1 MSDYTLNLSILTL
14 RTVLQAAAD
23 IFIIWLILY
32 YVLRIVR
39 NNSRTIQIFK
49 GIMMFVLFD
58 VCAGFLGLKTVKY
71 FADIFLN
78 WGILA
83 LFIIFQPEFRTL
95 LEKIGKTNFFASLHA
110 LSGNE
115 KENIVDQ
122 IVSATMLLSSDQT
135 GALISIERSNS
146 LDDFIET
153 GIRLNSEVTAELLTS
168 IFVTST
174 PLHDGAVIIQG
185 DKIACASAYF
195 PSTNQEVPS
204 RYGARHRAAIGITEI
219 TDCVTIVVSEE
230 TGNVSVAAA
239 GKLIPVDRKGL
250 KDYLMHEICGETIE
264 VRSHISTNN
273 VVSSSA
279 SGKKSAMIEK
289 LALRRQKASVEEEP
303 ETKMNAKEEKPARMQ
318 VESVVAATQPRDR
331 QETPQKNVE
340 EIHKAADAEAMAQ
353 EIKLP
358 HKKKRPAPSY
368 PDQTQR
374 KNRNRQQRMTS
385 QQVEEARR
393 ATAASLSQEKKE
405 KPTVVMKQE
414 HEQFDT
420 TKLDISKIVGFND
433 ELDRQFRM
441 VDDLSK
447 KSSEKKGGED
457 R

>member
-83 LFIIFQPEFRTL
+83 IFIIFQPEFRTL

-204 RYGARHRAAIGITEI
+204 RYGARHRAAIGISEI

-239 GKLIPVDRKGL
+239 GKLISVDRKGL

-273 VVSSSA
+273 TVSSS
-279 SGKKSAMIEK
+279 KKSAMIEK
-289 LALRRQKASVEEEP
+289 LALRRQKP
-303 ETKMNAKEEKPARMQ
+303 TETKEPAEETITEEKPAKMQ
-318 VESVVAATQPRDR
+318 VESVVVATSPRDI
-331 QETPQKNVE
+331 ETQQKNVE

-368 PDQTQR
+368 PDQSQR
-374 KNRNRQQRMTS
+374 RQKNRQQRMTS
-385 QQVEEARR
+385 QQVAEARQ
-393 ATAASLSQEKKE
+393 ATAAALSHEVREE
-405 KPTVVMKQE
+405 KPTVVMKEE

-447 KSSEKKGGED
+447 KSSEKEGGED

>member
-1 MSDYTLNLSILTL
+1 MSDFTLNLSILTL

-83 LFIIFQPEFRTL
+83 IFIIFQPEFRSL
-95 LEKIGKTNFFASLHA
+95 LEKIGKTNLFASLHT

-115 KENIVDQ
+115 KEVIVDQ
-122 IVSATMLLSSDQT
+122 IVSATMLLSSDST

-146 LDDFIET
+146 LDDFVET

-185 DKIACASAYF
+185 DRIACASAYF
-195 PSTNQEVPS
+195 PPTTQDVPS
-204 RYGARHRAAIGITEI
+204 RYGARHRAAIGISEI
-219 TDCVTIVVSEE
+219 TDCITIVVSEE
-230 TGNVSVAAA
+230 TGTVSIACA
-239 GKLIPVDRKGL
+239 GKVTSVDRKGL
-250 KDYLMHEICGETIE
+250 RDFLMHEICGETIE
-264 VRSHISTNN
+264 VRSHINATA
-273 VVSSSA
+273 SSA
-279 SGKKSAMIEK
+279 SSKKSAMIEK
-289 LALRRQKASVEEEP
+289 LAIRRQKPAIDEDVKNEAEEVP
-303 ETKMNAKEEKPARMQ
+303 SKME
-318 VESVVAATQPRDR
+318 VESVIVATKPHVQAEDVSR
-331 QETPQKNVE
+331 NA

-358 HKKKRPAPSY
+358 HKKKRPAASY
-368 PDQTQR
+368 PDQSQR
-374 KNRNRQQRMTS
+374 KERNRVQRMTS
-385 QQVEEARR
+385 QQVEQARQ
-393 ATAASLSQEKKE
+393 ATAAALSHQPKE
-405 KPTVVMKQE
+405 EVPKVVMKEE

-433 ELDRQFRM
+433 ELDRQFKM
-441 VDDLSK
+441 VDDLSGT
-447 KSSEKKGGED
+447 SSDAKEVKTDEQ
-457 R
+457 

>member
-1 MSDYTLNLSILTL
+1 MSDFTLNLSILTL

-83 LFIIFQPEFRTL
+83 IFIIFQPEFRSL
-95 LEKIGKTNFFASLHA
+95 LEKIGKTNLFASLHT

-115 KENIVDQ
+115 KEVIVDQ
-122 IVSATMLLSSDQT
+122 IVSATMLLSSDST

-146 LDDFIET
+146 LDDFVET

-185 DKIACASAYF
+185 DRIACASAYF
-195 PSTNQEVPS
+195 PPTTQDVPS
-204 RYGARHRAAIGITEI
+204 RYGARHRAAIGISEI
-219 TDCVTIVVSEE
+219 TDCITIVVSEE
-230 TGNVSVAAA
+230 TGTVSIACA
-239 GKLIPVDRKGL
+239 GKVTSVDRKGL
-250 KDYLMHEICGETIE
+250 RDFLMHEICGETIE
-264 VRSHISTNN
+264 VRSHINTNN
-273 VVSSSA
+273 ATASSA
-279 SGKKSAMIEK
+279 SSKKSAMIEK
-289 LALRRQKASVEEEP
+289 LAIRRQKPAIDEDVKNEAEEVP
-303 ETKMNAKEEKPARMQ
+303 SKME
-318 VESVVAATQPRDR
+318 VESVIVATKPHVQAEDVSR
-331 QETPQKNVE
+331 NA

-358 HKKKRPAPSY
+358 HKKKRPAASY
-368 PDQTQR
+368 PDQSQR
-374 KNRNRQQRMTS
+374 KERNRVQHMTS
-385 QQVEEARR
+385 QQVEQARQ
-393 ATAASLSQEKKE
+393 ATAAALSHQPKE
-405 KPTVVMKQE
+405 EVPKVVMKEE

-433 ELDRQFRM
+433 ELDRQFKM
-441 VDDLSK
+441 VDDLSGT
-447 KSSEKKGGED
+447 SSDAKEVKTDEQ
-457 R
+457 

>member
-83 LFIIFQPEFRTL
+83 IFIIFQPEFRTL

-204 RYGARHRAAIGITEI
+204 RYGARHRAAIGISEI

-239 GKLIPVDRKGL
+239 GKLISVDRKGL

-273 VVSSSA
+273 TVSSS
-279 SGKKSAMIEK
+279 KKSAMIEK
-289 LALRRQKASVEEEP
+289 LALRRQKPTKTKEPAEE
-303 ETKMNAKEEKPARMQ
+303 TITEEKPAKMQ
-318 VESVVAATQPRDR
+318 VESVVVATSPRDI
-331 QETPQKNVE
+331 ETQQKNVE

-368 PDQTQR
+368 PDQSQR
-374 KNRNRQQRMTS
+374 RQKNRQQRMTS
-385 QQVEEARR
+385 QQVAEARQ
-393 ATAASLSQEKKE
+393 ATAAALSHEVREE
-405 KPTVVMKQE
+405 KPTVVMKEE

-447 KSSEKKGGED
+447 KSSEKEGGED

>member
-83 LFIIFQPEFRTL
+83 IFIIFQPEFRTL

-204 RYGARHRAAIGITEI
+204 RYGARHRAAIGISEI

-239 GKLIPVDRKGL
+239 GKLISVDRKGL

-273 VVSSSA
+273 TISSS
-279 SGKKSAMIEK
+279 KKSAMIEK
-289 LALRRQKASVEEEP
+289 LALRRQKPSATEESAE
-303 ETKMNAKEEKPARMQ
+303 ETITEEKPAKMH
-318 VESVVAATQPRDR
+318 VESVVVATSPRDI
-331 QETPQKNVE
+331 ETQQKNVE

-368 PDQTQR
+368 PDQSQR
-374 KNRNRQQRMTS
+374 RQKNRQQRMTS
-385 QQVEEARR
+385 QQVAEARQ
-393 ATAASLSQEKKE
+393 ATAAALSHEVREE
-405 KPTVVMKQE
+405 KPTVVMKEE

-447 KSSEKKGGED
+447 KSSEKEGGED

>member
-1 MSDYTLNLSILTL
+1 MSDFTLNLSILTL

-83 LFIIFQPEFRTL
+83 IFIIFQPEFRSL
-95 LEKIGKTNFFASLHA
+95 LEKIGKTNLFASLHT

-115 KENIVDQ
+115 KEVIVDQ
-122 IVSATMLLSSDQT
+122 IVSATMLLSSDST
-135 GALISIERSNS
+135 GALISIERDNS
-146 LDDFIET
+146 LDDFVET

-185 DKIACASAYF
+185 DRIACASAYF
-195 PSTNQEVPS
+195 PPTTQDVPS
-204 RYGARHRAAIGITEI
+204 RYGARHRAAIGISEI
-219 TDCVTIVVSEE
+219 TDCITIVVSEE
-230 TGNVSVAAA
+230 TGTVSIACA
-239 GKLIPVDRKGL
+239 GKVTSVDRKGL
-250 KDYLMHEICGETIE
+250 RDFLMHEICGETIE
-264 VRSHISTNN
+264 VRSHINTNN
-273 VVSSSA
+273 ATASSA
-279 SGKKSAMIEK
+279 SSKKSAMIEK
-289 LALRRQKASVEEEP
+289 LAIRRQKPAIDEDVKNEAEEVP
-303 ETKMNAKEEKPARMQ
+303 SKME
-318 VESVVAATQPRDR
+318 VESVIVATKPHVQAEDVSR
-331 QETPQKNVE
+331 NA

-358 HKKKRPAPSY
+358 HKKKRPAASY
-368 PDQTQR
+368 PDQSQR
-374 KNRNRQQRMTS
+374 KERNRVQRMTS
-385 QQVEEARR
+385 QQVEQARQ
-393 ATAASLSQEKKE
+393 ATAAALSHQPKE
-405 KPTVVMKQE
+405 EVPKVVMKEE

-433 ELDRQFRM
+433 ELDRQFKM
-441 VDDLSK
+441 VDDLSGT
-447 KSSEKKGGED
+447 SSDAKEVKTDEQ
-457 R
+457 

>member
-83 LFIIFQPEFRTL
+83 IFIIFQPEFRTL

-204 RYGARHRAAIGITEI
+204 RYGARHRAAIGISEI

-239 GKLIPVDRKGL
+239 GKLISVDRKGL

-273 VVSSSA
+273 TISSS
-279 SGKKSAMIEK
+279 KKSAMIEK
-289 LALRRQKASVEEEP
+289 LALRRQKPTETEEP
-303 ETKMNAKEEKPARMQ
+303 AEETITEEKPAKMH
-318 VESVVAATQPRDR
+318 VESVVVATSPRDI
-331 QETPQKNVE
+331 ETQQKNVE

-368 PDQTQR
+368 PDQSQR
-374 KNRNRQQRMTS
+374 RQKNRQQRMTS
-385 QQVEEARR
+385 QQVAEARQ
-393 ATAASLSQEKKE
+393 ATAAALSHEVREE
-405 KPTVVMKQE
+405 KPTVVMKEE

-447 KSSEKKGGED
+447 KSSEKEGGED

>member
-83 LFIIFQPEFRTL
+83 IFIIFQPEFRTL

-204 RYGARHRAAIGITEI
+204 RYGARHRAAIGISEI

-239 GKLIPVDRKGL
+239 GKLISVDRKGL

-273 VVSSSA
+273 TVSSS
-279 SGKKSAMIEK
+279 KKSAMIEK
-289 LALRRQKASVEEEP
+289 LALRRQKPTETEEP
-303 ETKMNAKEEKPARMQ
+303 AEETITEEKPAKMQ
-318 VESVVAATQPRDR
+318 VESVVVATSPRDI
-331 QETPQKNVE
+331 ETQQKNVE

-368 PDQTQR
+368 PDQSQR
-374 KNRNRQQRMTS
+374 RQKNRQQRMTS
-385 QQVEEARR
+385 QQVAEARQ
-393 ATAASLSQEKKE
+393 ATAAALSHEVREE
-405 KPTVVMKQE
+405 KPTVVMKEE

>member
-1 MSDYTLNLSILTL
+1 MSDFTLNLSILTL

-83 LFIIFQPEFRTL
+83 IFIIFQPEFRSL
-95 LEKIGKTNFFASLHA
+95 LEKIGKTNLFASLHT

-115 KENIVDQ
+115 KEVIVDQ
-122 IVSATMLLSSDQT
+122 IVSATMLLSSDST

-146 LDDFIET
+146 LDDFVET

-185 DKIACASAYF
+185 DRIACASAYF
-195 PSTNQEVPS
+195 PPTTQDVPS
-204 RYGARHRAAIGITEI
+204 RYGARHRAAIGISEI
-219 TDCVTIVVSEE
+219 TDCITIVVSEE
-230 TGNVSVAAA
+230 TGTVSIACA
-239 GKLIPVDRKGL
+239 GKVTSVDRKGL
-250 KDYLMHEICGETIE
+250 RDFLMHEICGETIE
-264 VRSHISTNN
+264 VRPHINTNN
-273 VVSSSA
+273 ATASSA
-279 SGKKSAMIEK
+279 SSKKSAMIEK
-289 LALRRQKASVEEEP
+289 LAIRRQKPAIDEDVKNEAEEVP
-303 ETKMNAKEEKPARMQ
+303 SKME
-318 VESVVAATQPRDR
+318 VESVIVATKPHVQAEDVRR
-331 QETPQKNVE
+331 NA

-358 HKKKRPAPSY
+358 HKKKRPAASY
-368 PDQTQR
+368 PDQSQR
-374 KNRNRQQRMTS
+374 KERNRVQRMTS
-385 QQVEEARR
+385 QQVEQARQ
-393 ATAASLSQEKKE
+393 ATAAALSHQPKE
-405 KPTVVMKQE
+405 EVPKVVMKEE

-433 ELDRQFRM
+433 ELDRQFKM
-441 VDDLSK
+441 VDDLSGT
-447 KSSEKKGGED
+447 SSDAKEVKTDEQ
-457 R
+457 

>member
-83 LFIIFQPEFRTL
+83 IFIIFQPEFRTL

-204 RYGARHRAAIGITEI
+204 RYGARHRAAIGISEI

-239 GKLIPVDRKGL
+239 GKLISVDRKGL
-250 KDYLMHEICGETIE
+250 KDYLIHEICGETIE

-273 VVSSSA
+273 TISSS
-279 SGKKSAMIEK
+279 KKSAMIEK
-289 LALRRQKASVEEEP
+289 LALRRQKPTETEEP
-303 ETKMNAKEEKPARMQ
+303 AEETITEEKPAKMQ
-318 VESVVAATQPRDR
+318 VESVVVATSPRDI
-331 QETPQKNVE
+331 ETQQKNVE

-368 PDQTQR
+368 PDQSQR
-374 KNRNRQQRMTS
+374 RQKNRQQRMTS
-385 QQVEEARR
+385 QQVAEARQ
-393 ATAASLSQEKKE
+393 ATAAALSHEVREE
-405 KPTVVMKQE
+405 KPTVVMKEE

-447 KSSEKKGGED
+447 KSSEKEGGED

>member
-1 MSDYTLNLSILTL
+1 MSDFTLNLSILTL

-83 LFIIFQPEFRTL
+83 IFIIFQPEFRSL
-95 LEKIGKTNFFASLHA
+95 LEKIGKTNLFASLHT

-115 KENIVDQ
+115 KEVIVDQ
-122 IVSATMLLSSDQT
+122 IVSATMLLSSDST

-146 LDDFIET
+146 LDDFVET

-185 DKIACASAYF
+185 DRIACASAYF
-195 PSTNQEVPS
+195 PPTTQDVPS
-204 RYGARHRAAIGITEI
+204 RYGARHRAAIGISEI
-219 TDCVTIVVSEE
+219 TDCITIVVSEE
-230 TGNVSVAAA
+230 TGTVSIACA
-239 GKLIPVDRKGL
+239 GKVTSVDRKGL
-250 KDYLMHEICGETIE
+250 RDFLMHEICGETIE
-264 VRSHISTNN
+264 VRSHINTNN
-273 VVSSSA
+273 ATSSSA
-279 SGKKSAMIEK
+279 SSKKSAMIEK
-289 LALRRQKASVEEEP
+289 LAIRRQKPAIDEDVKNEAEEVP
-303 ETKMNAKEEKPARMQ
+303 SKME
-318 VESVVAATQPRDR
+318 VESVIVATKPHVQAEDVRR
-331 QETPQKNVE
+331 NA

-358 HKKKRPAPSY
+358 HKKKRPAASY
-368 PDQTQR
+368 PDQSQR
-374 KNRNRQQRMTS
+374 KERNRVQRMTS
-385 QQVEEARR
+385 QQVEQARQ
-393 ATAASLSQEKKE
+393 ATAAALSHQPKE
-405 KPTVVMKQE
+405 EVPKVVMKEE

-433 ELDRQFRM
+433 ELDRQFKM
-441 VDDLSK
+441 VDDLSGT
-447 KSSEKKGGED
+447 SSDAKEVKTDEQ
-457 R
+457 

>member
-83 LFIIFQPEFRTL
+83 IFIIFQPEFRTL

-204 RYGARHRAAIGITEI
+204 RYGARHRAAIGISEI

-239 GKLIPVDRKGL
+239 GKLISVDRKGL

-264 VRSHISTNN
+264 VRSPISTNN
-273 VVSSSA
+273 TVSSS
-279 SGKKSAMIEK
+279 KKSAMIEK
-289 LALRRQKASVEEEP
+289 LALRRQKPTETEEP
-303 ETKMNAKEEKPARMQ
+303 AEETITEEKPAKMQ
-318 VESVVAATQPRDR
+318 VESVVVATSPRDI
-331 QETPQKNVE
+331 ETQQKNVE

-368 PDQTQR
+368 PDQSQR
-374 KNRNRQQRMTS
+374 RQKNRQQRMTS
-385 QQVEEARR
+385 QQVAEARQ
-393 ATAASLSQEKKE
+393 ATAAALSHEVREE
-405 KPTVVMKQE
+405 KPTVVMKEE

-447 KSSEKKGGED
+447 KSSEKEGGED

>member
-1 MSDYTLNLSILTL
+1 MSDFTLNLSILTL

-83 LFIIFQPEFRTL
+83 IFIIFQPEFRSL
-95 LEKIGKTNFFASLHA
+95 LEKIGKTNLFASLHT

-115 KENIVDQ
+115 KEVIVDQ
-122 IVSATMLLSSDQT
+122 IVSATMLLSSDST

-146 LDDFIET
+146 LDDFVET

-185 DKIACASAYF
+185 DRIACASAYF
-195 PSTNQEVPS
+195 PPTTQDVPS
-204 RYGARHRAAIGITEI
+204 RYGARHRAAIGISEI
-219 TDCVTIVVSEE
+219 TDCITIVVSEE
-230 TGNVSVAAA
+230 TGTVSIACA
-239 GKLIPVDRKGL
+239 GKVTSVDRKGL
-250 KDYLMHEICGETIE
+250 RDFLMHEICGETIE
-264 VRSHISTNN
+264 VRSHINTNN
-273 VVSSSA
+273 ATSSSA
-279 SGKKSAMIEK
+279 SSKKSAMIEK
-289 LALRRQKASVEEEP
+289 LAIRRQKPAIDEDVKNEAEEVP
-303 ETKMNAKEEKPARMQ
+303 SKME
-318 VESVVAATQPRDR
+318 VESVIVATKPHVQAEDVSR
-331 QETPQKNVE
+331 NA
-340 EIHKAADAEAMAQ
+340 EIHKAADAEAIAQ

-358 HKKKRPAPSY
+358 HKKKRPAASY
-368 PDQTQR
+368 PDQSQR
-374 KNRNRQQRMTS
+374 KERNRVQRMTS
-385 QQVEEARR
+385 QQVEQARQ
-393 ATAASLSQEKKE
+393 ATAAALSHQPKE
-405 KPTVVMKQE
+405 EVPKVVMKEE

-433 ELDRQFRM
+433 ELDRQFKM
-441 VDDLSK
+441 VDDLSGT
-447 KSSEKKGGED
+447 SSDAKEVKTDEQ
-457 R
+457 

>member
-83 LFIIFQPEFRTL
+83 IFIIFQPEFRTL

-204 RYGARHRAAIGITEI
+204 RYGARHRAAIGISEI

-239 GKLIPVDRKGL
+239 GKLISVDRKGL

-264 VRSHISTNN
+264 VRSHINTNN
-273 VVSSSA
+273 TISSS
-279 SGKKSAMIEK
+279 KKSAMIEK
-289 LALRRQKASVEEEP
+289 LALRRQKPTETEEP
-303 ETKMNAKEEKPARMQ
+303 AEETITEEKPAKMH
-318 VESVVAATQPRDR
+318 VESVVVATSPRDI
-331 QETPQKNVE
+331 ETQQKNVE

-368 PDQTQR
+368 PDQSQR
-374 KNRNRQQRMTS
+374 RQKNRQQRMTS
-385 QQVEEARR
+385 QQVAEARQ
-393 ATAASLSQEKKE
+393 ATAAALSHEVREE
-405 KPTVVMKQE
+405 KPTVVMKEE

-447 KSSEKKGGED
+447 KSSEKEGGED

>member
-1 MSDYTLNLSILTL
+1 MSDFTLNLSILTL

-83 LFIIFQPEFRTL
+83 IFIIFQPEFRSL
-95 LEKIGKTNFFASLHA
+95 LEKIGKTNLFASLHT

-115 KENIVDQ
+115 KEVIVDQ
-122 IVSATMLLSSDQT
+122 IVSATMLLSSDST

-146 LDDFIET
+146 LDDFVET

-185 DKIACASAYF
+185 DRIACASAYF
-195 PSTNQEVPS
+195 PPTTQDVPS
-204 RYGARHRAAIGITEI
+204 RYGARHRAAIGISEI
-219 TDCVTIVVSEE
+219 TDCITIVVSEE
-230 TGNVSVAAA
+230 TGTVSIACA
-239 GKLIPVDRKGL
+239 GKVTSVDRKGL
-250 KDYLMHEICGETIE
+250 RDFLMHEICGETIE
-264 VRSHISTNN
+264 VRSHINTNN
-273 VVSSSA
+273 ATASSA
-279 SGKKSAMIEK
+279 SSKKSAMIEK
-289 LALRRQKASVEEEP
+289 LAIRRQKPVIDEDVKNEAEEVP
-303 ETKMNAKEEKPARMQ
+303 SKME
-318 VESVVAATQPRDR
+318 VESVIVATKPHVQAEDVSR
-331 QETPQKNVE
+331 NA

-358 HKKKRPAPSY
+358 HKKKRPAASY
-368 PDQTQR
+368 PDQSQR
-374 KNRNRQQRMTS
+374 KERNRVQRMTS
-385 QQVEEARR
+385 QQVEQARQ
-393 ATAASLSQEKKE
+393 ATAAALSHQPKE
-405 KPTVVMKQE
+405 EVPKVVMKEE

-441 VDDLSK
+441 VDDLSGT
-447 KSSEKKGGED
+447 SSDAKEVKTDEQ
-457 R
+457 

>member
-83 LFIIFQPEFRTL
+83 IFIIFQPEFRTL

-204 RYGARHRAAIGITEI
+204 RYGARHRAAIGISEI

-264 VRSHISTNN
+264 VRSHINTNHATA
-273 VVSSSA
+273 SSA
-279 SGKKSAMIEK
+279 STKKSAMLEK
-289 LALRRQKASVEEEP
+289 LVLRRQKGSEEET
-303 ETKMNAKEEKPARMQ
+303 ETEETAVREDKPARMQ
-318 VESVVAATQPRDR
+318 VESVVAASQPR
-331 QETPQKNVE
+331 ETEEPQKNVS

-374 KNRNRQQRMTS
+374 NQRNRKQRMTS
-385 QQVEEARR
+385 EQVQAARQ
-393 ATAASLSQEKKE
+393 ATAASFAHEVKE
-405 KPTVVMKQE
+405 TPKVVMKEE

-441 VDDLSK
+441 VDDLSR
-447 KSSEKKGGED
+447 KSSDQKGGEG

>member
-1 MSDYTLNLSILTL
+1 MSDFTLNLSILTL

-83 LFIIFQPEFRTL
+83 IFIIFQPEFRSL
-95 LEKIGKTNFFASLHA
+95 LEKIGKTNLFASLHT

-115 KENIVDQ
+115 KEVIVDQ
-122 IVSATMLLSSDQT
+122 IVSATMLLSSDST

-146 LDDFIET
+146 LDDFVET

-185 DKIACASAYF
+185 DRIACASAYF
-195 PSTNQEVPS
+195 PPTTQDVPS
-204 RYGARHRAAIGITEI
+204 RYGARHRAAIGISEI
-219 TDCVTIVVSEE
+219 TDCITIVVSEE
-230 TGNVSVAAA
+230 TGTVSIACA
-239 GKLIPVDRKGL
+239 GKVTSVDRKGL
-250 KDYLMHEICGETIE
+250 RDFLMHEICGETIE
-264 VRSHISTNN
+264 VRSHINTNN
-273 VVSSSA
+273 ATASSA
-279 SGKKSAMIEK
+279 SSKKSAMIEK
-289 LALRRQKASVEEEP
+289 LAIRRQKPAIDEDVKNEAEEVP
-303 ETKMNAKEEKPARMQ
+303 SKME
-318 VESVVAATQPRDR
+318 VESVIVATKPHVQAEDVRR
-331 QETPQKNVE
+331 NA

-358 HKKKRPAPSY
+358 HKKKRPAASY
-368 PDQTQR
+368 PDQSQR
-374 KNRNRQQRMTS
+374 KERNRVQRMTS
-385 QQVEEARR
+385 QQVEQARQ
-393 ATAASLSQEKKE
+393 ATAAALSHQPKE
-405 KPTVVMKQE
+405 EVPKVVMKEE

-433 ELDRQFRM
+433 ELDRQFKM
-441 VDDLSK
+441 VDDLSGT
-447 KSSEKKGGED
+447 SSDAKEVKTDEQ
-457 R
+457 

>member
-1 MSDYTLNLSILTL
+1 MSDFTLNLSILTL

-83 LFIIFQPEFRTL
+83 IFIIFQPEFRSL
-95 LEKIGKTNFFASLHA
+95 LEKIGKTNLFASLHT

-115 KENIVDQ
+115 KEVIVDQ
-122 IVSATMLLSSDQT
+122 IVSATMLLSSDST

-146 LDDFIET
+146 LDDFVET

-185 DKIACASAYF
+185 DRIACASAYF
-195 PSTNQEVPS
+195 PPTTQDVPS
-204 RYGARHRAAIGITEI
+204 RYGARHRAAIGISEI
-219 TDCVTIVVSEE
+219 TDCITIVVSEE
-230 TGNVSVAAA
+230 TGTVSIACA
-239 GKLIPVDRKGL
+239 GKVTSVDRKGL
-250 KDYLMHEICGETIE
+250 RDFLMHEICGETIE
-264 VRSHISTNN
+264 VRSHINTNN
-273 VVSSSA
+273 ATASSA
-279 SGKKSAMIEK
+279 SSKKSAMIEK
-289 LALRRQKASVEEEP
+289 LAIRRQKPAIDEDVKNEAEEVP
-303 ETKMNAKEEKPARMQ
+303 SKME
-318 VESVVAATQPRDR
+318 VESVIVATKPHVQAEDVSR
-331 QETPQKNVE
+331 NA
-340 EIHKAADAEAMAQ
+340 EIHNAADAEAMAQ

-358 HKKKRPAPSY
+358 HKKKRPAASY
-368 PDQTQR
+368 PDQSQR
-374 KNRNRQQRMTS
+374 KERNRVQRMTS
-385 QQVEEARR
+385 QQVEQARQ
-393 ATAASLSQEKKE
+393 ATAAALSHQPKE
-405 KPTVVMKQE
+405 EVPKVVMKEE

-433 ELDRQFRM
+433 ELDRQFKM
-441 VDDLSK
+441 VDDLSGT
-447 KSSEKKGGED
+447 SSDAKEVKTDEQ
-457 R
+457 

>member
-83 LFIIFQPEFRTL
+83 IFIIFQPEFRTL

-204 RYGARHRAAIGITEI
+204 RYGARHRAAIGISEI

-239 GKLIPVDRKGL
+239 GKLISVDRKGL
-250 KDYLMHEICGETIE
+250 KDYLIHEICGETIE

-273 VVSSSA
+273 TVSSS
-279 SGKKSAMIEK
+279 KKSAMIEK
-289 LALRRQKASVEEEP
+289 LALRRQKPTKTKEPAEE
-303 ETKMNAKEEKPARMQ
+303 TITEEKPAKMQ
-318 VESVVAATQPRDR
+318 VESVVVATSPRDI
-331 QETPQKNVE
+331 ETQQKNVE

-368 PDQTQR
+368 PDQSQR
-374 KNRNRQQRMTS
+374 RQKNRQQRMTS
-385 QQVEEARR
+385 QQVAEARQ
-393 ATAASLSQEKKE
+393 ATAAALSHEVREE
-405 KPTVVMKQE
+405 KPTVVMKEE
-414 HEQFDT
+414 HEQVDT

-447 KSSEKKGGED
+447 KSSEKEGGED

>member
-1 MSDYTLNLSILTL
+1 MSDFTLNLSILTL

-83 LFIIFQPEFRTL
+83 IFIIFQPEFRSL
-95 LEKIGKTNFFASLHA
+95 LEKIGKTNLFASLHT

-115 KENIVDQ
+115 KEVIVDQ
-122 IVSATMLLSSDQT
+122 IVSATMLLSSDST

-146 LDDFIET
+146 LDDFVET

-185 DKIACASAYF
+185 DRIACASAYF
-195 PSTNQEVPS
+195 PPTTQDVPS
-204 RYGARHRAAIGITEI
+204 RYGARHRAAIGISEI
-219 TDCVTIVVSEE
+219 TDCITIVVSEE
-230 TGNVSVAAA
+230 TGTVSIACA
-239 GKLIPVDRKGL
+239 GKVTSVDRKGL
-250 KDYLMHEICGETIE
+250 RDFLMHEICGETIE
-264 VRSHISTNN
+264 VRPHINTNN
-273 VVSSSA
+273 ATASSA
-279 SGKKSAMIEK
+279 SSKKSAMIEK
-289 LALRRQKASVEEEP
+289 LAIRRQKPAIDEDVKNEAEEVP
-303 ETKMNAKEEKPARMQ
+303 SKME
-318 VESVVAATQPRDR
+318 VESVIVATKPHVQAEDVSR
-331 QETPQKNVE
+331 NA

-358 HKKKRPAPSY
+358 HKKKRPAASY
-368 PDQTQR
+368 PDQSQR
-374 KNRNRQQRMTS
+374 KERNRVQRMTS
-385 QQVEEARR
+385 QQVEQARQ
-393 ATAASLSQEKKE
+393 ATAAALSHQPKE
-405 KPTVVMKQE
+405 EVPKVVMKEE

-433 ELDRQFRM
+433 ELDRQFKM
-441 VDDLSK
+441 VDDLSGT
-447 KSSEKKGGED
+447 SSDAKEVKTDEQ
-457 R
+457 

>member
-83 LFIIFQPEFRTL
+83 IFIIFQPEFRTL
-95 LEKIGKTNFFASLHA
+95 LEKIGKTNFFASLHT

-204 RYGARHRAAIGITEI
+204 RYGARHRAAIGISEI

-239 GKLIPVDRKGL
+239 GKLISVDRKGL
-250 KDYLMHEICGETIE
+250 KDYLIHEICGETIE

-273 VVSSSA
+273 TISSS
-279 SGKKSAMIEK
+279 KKSAMIEK
-289 LALRRQKASVEEEP
+289 LALRRQKPTETEEP
-303 ETKMNAKEEKPARMQ
+303 AEETITEEKPAKMQ
-318 VESVVAATQPRDR
+318 VESVVVATSPRDI
-331 QETPQKNVE
+331 ETQQKNVE

-368 PDQTQR
+368 PDQSQR
-374 KNRNRQQRMTS
+374 RQKNRQQRMTS
-385 QQVEEARR
+385 QQVAEARQ
-393 ATAASLSQEKKE
+393 ATAAALSHEVREE
-405 KPTVVMKQE
+405 KPTVVMKEE

-447 KSSEKKGGED
+447 KSSEKEGGED

>member
-83 LFIIFQPEFRTL
+83 IFIIFQPEFRTL

-204 RYGARHRAAIGITEI
+204 RYGARHRAAIGISEI

-239 GKLIPVDRKGL
+239 GKLISVDRKGL

-264 VRSHISTNN
+264 VRSPISTNN
-273 VVSSSA
+273 TVSSS
-279 SGKKSAMIEK
+279 KKSAMIEK
-289 LALRRQKASVEEEP
+289 LALRRQKPTETEEP
-303 ETKMNAKEEKPARMQ
+303 AEETITEEKPAKMH
-318 VESVVAATQPRDR
+318 VESVVVATSPRDI
-331 QETPQKNVE
+331 ETQQKNVE

-368 PDQTQR
+368 PDQSQR
-374 KNRNRQQRMTS
+374 RQKNRQQRMTS
-385 QQVEEARR
+385 QQVAEARQ
-393 ATAASLSQEKKE
+393 ATAAALSHEVREE
-405 KPTVVMKQE
+405 KPTVVMKEE

-447 KSSEKKGGED
+447 KSSEKEGGED

>member
-1 MSDYTLNLSILTL
+1 MSDFTLNLSILTL

-83 LFIIFQPEFRTL
+83 IFIIFQPEFRSL
-95 LEKIGKTNFFASLHA
+95 LEKIGKTNLFASLHT

-115 KENIVDQ
+115 KEVIVDQ
-122 IVSATMLLSSDQT
+122 IVSATMLLSSDST

-146 LDDFIET
+146 LDDFVET

-185 DKIACASAYF
+185 DRIACASAYF
-195 PSTNQEVPS
+195 PPTTQDVPS
-204 RYGARHRAAIGITEI
+204 RYGARHRAAIGISEI
-219 TDCVTIVVSEE
+219 TDCITIVVSEE
-230 TGNVSVAAA
+230 TGTVSIACA
-239 GKLIPVDRKGL
+239 GKVTSVDRKGL
-250 KDYLMHEICGETIE
+250 RDFLMHEICGETIE
-264 VRSHISTNN
+264 VRSHINTNN
-273 VVSSSA
+273 ATASSA
-279 SGKKSAMIEK
+279 SSKKSAMIEK
-289 LALRRQKASVEEEP
+289 LAIRRQKPAIDEDVKNEVEEVP
-303 ETKMNAKEEKPARMQ
+303 SKME
-318 VESVVAATQPRDR
+318 VESVIVATKPHVQAEDVRR
-331 QETPQKNVE
+331 NA

-358 HKKKRPAPSY
+358 HKKKRPAASY
-368 PDQTQR
+368 PDQSQR
-374 KNRNRQQRMTS
+374 KERNRVQRMTS
-385 QQVEEARR
+385 QQVEQARQ
-393 ATAASLSQEKKE
+393 ATAAALSHQPKE
-405 KPTVVMKQE
+405 EVPKVVMKEE

-433 ELDRQFRM
+433 ELDRQFKM
-441 VDDLSK
+441 VDDLSGT
-447 KSSEKKGGED
+447 SSDAKEVKTDEQ
-457 R
+457 

>member
-83 LFIIFQPEFRTL
+83 IFIIFQPEFRTL

-204 RYGARHRAAIGITEI
+204 RYGARHRAAIGISEI
-219 TDCVTIVVSEE
+219 TDCVTIIVSEE
-230 TGNVSVAAA
+230 TGNVSVATA
-239 GKLIPVDRKGL
+239 GKLISVDRKGL

-273 VVSSSA
+273 TISSS
-279 SGKKSAMIEK
+279 KKSAMIEK
-289 LALRRQKASVEEEP
+289 LALRRQKPTETEEP
-303 ETKMNAKEEKPARMQ
+303 AEETITEEKPAKMH
-318 VESVVAATQPRDR
+318 VESVVVATSPRDI
-331 QETPQKNVE
+331 ETQQKNVE

-368 PDQTQR
+368 PDQSQR
-374 KNRNRQQRMTS
+374 RQKNRQQRMTS
-385 QQVEEARR
+385 QQVAEARQ
-393 ATAASLSQEKKE
+393 ATAAALSHEVREE
-405 KPTVVMKQE
+405 KPTVVMKEE

-447 KSSEKKGGED
+447 KSSEKEGGED

>member
-289 LALRRQKASVEEEP
+289 LALRRQKASVEEKP

-393 ATAASLSQEKKE
+393 ATATSLSQEKKE
-405 KPTVVMKQE
+405 KPTVVMKQV

>member
-83 LFIIFQPEFRTL
+83 IFIIFQPEFRTL

-204 RYGARHRAAIGITEI
+204 RYGARHRAAIGISEI

-239 GKLIPVDRKGL
+239 GKLISVDRKGL

-273 VVSSSA
+273 TISSS
-279 SGKKSAMIEK
+279 KKSAMIEK
-289 LALRRQKASVEEEP
+289 LALRRQKPTKTKEPAEE
-303 ETKMNAKEEKPARMQ
+303 TITEEKPAKMQ
-318 VESVVAATQPRDR
+318 VESVVVATSPRDI
-331 QETPQKNVE
+331 ETQQKNVE

-368 PDQTQR
+368 PDQSQR
-374 KNRNRQQRMTS
+374 RQKNRQQRMTS
-385 QQVEEARR
+385 QQVAEARQ
-393 ATAASLSQEKKE
+393 ATAAALSHEVREE
-405 KPTVVMKQE
+405 KPTVVMKEE

-447 KSSEKKGGED
+447 KSSEKEGGED

>member
-83 LFIIFQPEFRTL
+83 IFIIFQPEFRTL

-204 RYGARHRAAIGITEI
+204 RYGARHRAAIGISEI

-239 GKLIPVDRKGL
+239 GKLISVDRKGL

-273 VVSSSA
+273 TVSSS
-279 SGKKSAMIEK
+279 KKSAMIEK
-289 LALRRQKASVEEEP
+289 LALRRQKPTKTKEPAEE
-303 ETKMNAKEEKPARMQ
+303 TITEEKPAKMQ
-318 VESVVAATQPRDR
+318 VESVVVATSPRDI
-331 QETPQKNVE
+331 ETQQKNVE

-368 PDQTQR
+368 PDQSQR
-374 KNRNRQQRMTS
+374 RQKNRQQRMTS
-385 QQVEEARR
+385 QQVAEARQ
-393 ATAASLSQEKKE
+393 ATAAALSHEVREE
-405 KPTVVMKQE
+405 KPTVVMKDE

-447 KSSEKKGGED
+447 KSSEKEGGED

>member
-1 MSDYTLNLSILTL
+1 MSDFTLNLSILTL

-83 LFIIFQPEFRTL
+83 IFIIFQPEFRSL
-95 LEKIGKTNFFASLHA
+95 LEKIGKTNLFASLHT

-115 KENIVDQ
+115 KEVIVDQ
-122 IVSATMLLSSDQT
+122 IVSATMLLSSDST

-146 LDDFIET
+146 LDDFVET

-185 DKIACASAYF
+185 DRIACASAYF
-195 PSTNQEVPS
+195 PPTTQDVPS
-204 RYGARHRAAIGITEI
+204 RYGARHRAAIGISEI
-219 TDCVTIVVSEE
+219 TDCITIVVSEE
-230 TGNVSVAAA
+230 TGTVSIACA
-239 GKLIPVDRKGL
+239 GKVTSVDRKGL
-250 KDYLMHEICGETIE
+250 RDFLMHEICGETIE
-264 VRSHISTNN
+264 VRSHINTNN
-273 VVSSSA
+273 ATASSA
-279 SGKKSAMIEK
+279 SSKKSAMIEK
-289 LALRRQKASVEEEP
+289 LAIRRQKPAIDEDVKNEAEEVP
-303 ETKMNAKEEKPARMQ
+303 SKME
-318 VESVVAATQPRDR
+318 VESVIVATKPHVQAEDVSR
-331 QETPQKNVE
+331 NA

-358 HKKKRPAPSY
+358 HKKKRPAASY
-368 PDQTQR
+368 PDQSQR
-374 KNRNRQQRMTS
+374 KERNRVQRMTS
-385 QQVEEARR
+385 QQVEQARQ
-393 ATAASLSQEKKE
+393 AAAAALSHQPKE
-405 KPTVVMKQE
+405 EVPKVVMKEE

-433 ELDRQFRM
+433 ELDRQFKM
-441 VDDLSK
+441 VDDLSGT
-447 KSSEKKGGED
+447 SSDAKEVKTDEQ
-457 R
+457 

>member
-1 MSDYTLNLSILTL
+1 MSDFTLNLSRLTL

-23 IFIIWLILY
+23 IFILWLILY
-32 YVLRIVR
+32 SVLRIVR

-83 LFIIFQPEFRTL
+83 IFIIFQPEFRSL
-95 LEKIGKTNFFASLHA
+95 LEKIGKTNLFASLHT

-115 KENIVDQ
+115 KEVIVDQ
-122 IVSATMLLSSDQT
+122 IVSATMLLSSDST

-146 LDDFIET
+146 LDDFVET

-185 DKIACASAYF
+185 DRIACASAYF
-195 PSTNQEVPS
+195 PPTTQDVPS
-204 RYGARHRAAIGITEI
+204 RYGARHRAAIGISEI
-219 TDCVTIVVSEE
+219 TDCITIVVSEE
-230 TGNVSVAAA
+230 TGTVSIACA
-239 GKLIPVDRKGL
+239 GKVTSVDRKGL
-250 KDYLMHEICGETIE
+250 RDFLMHEICGETIE
-264 VRSHISTNN
+264 VRSHINTNN
-273 VVSSSA
+273 ATASSA
-279 SGKKSAMIEK
+279 SSKKSAMIEK
-289 LALRRQKASVEEEP
+289 LAIRRQKPAIDEDVKNEAEEVP
-303 ETKMNAKEEKPARMQ
+303 SKME
-318 VESVVAATQPRDR
+318 VESVIVATKPHVQAEDVRR
-331 QETPQKNVE
+331 NA

-358 HKKKRPAPSY
+358 HKKKRPAASY
-368 PDQTQR
+368 PDQSQR
-374 KNRNRQQRMTS
+374 KERNRVQRMTS
-385 QQVEEARR
+385 QQVEQARQ
-393 ATAASLSQEKKE
+393 ATAAALSHQPKE
-405 KPTVVMKQE
+405 EVPKVVMKEE

-433 ELDRQFRM
+433 ELDRQFKM
-441 VDDLSK
+441 VDDLSGT
-447 KSSEKKGGED
+447 SSDAKEVKTDEQ
-457 R
+457 

>member
-1 MSDYTLNLSILTL
+1 MSDFTLNLSILTL

-83 LFIIFQPEFRTL
+83 IFIIFQPEFRSL
-95 LEKIGKTNFFASLHA
+95 LEKIGKTNLFASLHT

-115 KENIVDQ
+115 KEVIVDQ
-122 IVSATMLLSSDQT
+122 IVSATMLLSSDST

-146 LDDFIET
+146 LDDFVET

-185 DKIACASAYF
+185 DRIACASAYF
-195 PSTNQEVPS
+195 PPTTQDVPS
-204 RYGARHRAAIGITEI
+204 RYGARHRAAIGISEI
-219 TDCVTIVVSEE
+219 TDCITIVVSEE
-230 TGNVSVAAA
+230 TGTVSIACA
-239 GKLIPVDRKGL
+239 GKVTSVDRKGL
-250 KDYLMHEICGETIE
+250 RDFLMHEICGETIE
-264 VRSHISTNN
+264 VRSHINTNN
-273 VVSSSA
+273 ATSSSA
-279 SGKKSAMIEK
+279 SSKKSAMIEK
-289 LALRRQKASVEEEP
+289 LAIRRQKPAIDEDVKNEVEEVP
-303 ETKMNAKEEKPARMQ
+303 SKME
-318 VESVVAATQPRDR
+318 VESVIVATKPHVQAEDVSR
-331 QETPQKNVE
+331 NA

-358 HKKKRPAPSY
+358 HKKKRPAASY
-368 PDQTQR
+368 PDQSQR
-374 KNRNRQQRMTS
+374 KERNRVQRMTS
-385 QQVEEARR
+385 QQVEQARQ
-393 ATAASLSQEKKE
+393 ATAAALSHQPKE
-405 KPTVVMKQE
+405 EVPKVVMKEE

-433 ELDRQFRM
+433 ELDRQFKM
-441 VDDLSK
+441 VDDLSGT
-447 KSSEKKGGED
+447 SSDAKEVKTDEQ
-457 R
+457 

>member
-1 MSDYTLNLSILTL
+1 MSDFTLNLSILTL

-83 LFIIFQPEFRTL
+83 IFIIFQPEFRSL
-95 LEKIGKTNFFASLHA
+95 LEKIGKTNLFASLHT

-115 KENIVDQ
+115 KEVIVDQ
-122 IVSATMLLSSDQT
+122 IVSATMLLSSDST

-146 LDDFIET
+146 LDDFVET

-185 DKIACASAYF
+185 DRIACASAYF
-195 PSTNQEVPS
+195 PPTTQDVPS
-204 RYGARHRAAIGITEI
+204 RYGARHRAAIGISEI
-219 TDCVTIVVSEE
+219 TDCITIVVSEE
-230 TGNVSVAAA
+230 TGTVSIACA
-239 GKLIPVDRKGL
+239 GKVTSVDRKGL
-250 KDYLMHEICGETIE
+250 RDFLMHEICGETIE
-264 VRSHISTNN
+264 VRSHINTNN
-273 VVSSSA
+273 ATSSSA
-279 SGKKSAMIEK
+279 SSKKSAMIEK
-289 LALRRQKASVEEEP
+289 LAIRRQKAAIDEDVKNEVEEVP
-303 ETKMNAKEEKPARMQ
+303 SKME
-318 VESVVAATQPRDR
+318 VESVIVATKPHVQAEDVSR
-331 QETPQKNVE
+331 NA

-358 HKKKRPAPSY
+358 HKKKRPAASY
-368 PDQTQR
+368 PDQSQR
-374 KNRNRQQRMTS
+374 KERNRVQRMTS
-385 QQVEEARR
+385 QQVEQARQ
-393 ATAASLSQEKKE
+393 ATAAALSHQPKE
-405 KPTVVMKQE
+405 EVPKVVMKEE

-433 ELDRQFRM
+433 ELDRQFKM
-441 VDDLSK
+441 VDDLSGT
-447 KSSEKKGGED
+447 SSDAKEVKTDEQ
-457 R
+457 

>member
-1 MSDYTLNLSILTL
+1 MSDFTLNLSILTL

-83 LFIIFQPEFRTL
+83 IFIIFQPEFRSL
-95 LEKIGKTNFFASLHA
+95 LEKIGKTNLFASLHT

-115 KENIVDQ
+115 KEVIVDQ
-122 IVSATMLLSSDQT
+122 IVSATMLLSSDST

-146 LDDFIET
+146 LDDFVET

-185 DKIACASAYF
+185 DRIACASAYF
-195 PSTNQEVPS
+195 PPTTQDVPS
-204 RYGARHRAAIGITEI
+204 RYGARHRAAIGISEI
-219 TDCVTIVVSEE
+219 TDCITIVVSEE
-230 TGNVSVAAA
+230 TGTVSIACA
-239 GKLIPVDRKGL
+239 GKVTSVDRKGL
-250 KDYLMHEICGETIE
+250 RDFLMHEICGETIE
-264 VRSHISTNN
+264 VRSHINTNN
-273 VVSSSA
+273 ATSSSA
-279 SGKKSAMIEK
+279 SSKNSAMIEK
-289 LALRRQKASVEEEP
+289 LAIRRQKPAIDEDVKNEVEEVP
-303 ETKMNAKEEKPARMQ
+303 SKME
-318 VESVVAATQPRDR
+318 VESVIVATKPHVQAEDVSR
-331 QETPQKNVE
+331 NA

-358 HKKKRPAPSY
+358 HKKKRPAASY
-368 PDQTQR
+368 PDQSQR
-374 KNRNRQQRMTS
+374 KERNRVQRMTS
-385 QQVEEARR
+385 QQVEQARQ
-393 ATAASLSQEKKE
+393 ATAAALSHQPKE
-405 KPTVVMKQE
+405 EVPKVVMKEE

-433 ELDRQFRM
+433 ELDRQFKM
-441 VDDLSK
+441 VDDLSGT
-447 KSSEKKGGED
+447 SSDAKEVKTDEQ
-457 R
+457 

>member
-49 GIMMFVLFD
+49 GIMLFVLFD

-83 LFIIFQPEFRTL
+83 IFIIFQPEFRTL

-204 RYGARHRAAIGITEI
+204 RYGARHRAAIGISEI

-239 GKLIPVDRKGL
+239 GKLISVDRKGL

-273 VVSSSA
+273 TVSSS
-279 SGKKSAMIEK
+279 KKSAMIEK
-289 LALRRQKASVEEEP
+289 LALRRQKPTKTKEPAEE
-303 ETKMNAKEEKPARMQ
+303 TITEEKPAKMQ
-318 VESVVAATQPRDR
+318 VESVVVATSPRDI
-331 QETPQKNVE
+331 ETQQKNVE

-368 PDQTQR
+368 PDQSQR
-374 KNRNRQQRMTS
+374 RQKNRQQRMTS
-385 QQVEEARR
+385 QQVAEARQ
-393 ATAASLSQEKKE
+393 ATAAALSHEVREE
-405 KPTVVMKQE
+405 KPTVVMKEE

-447 KSSEKKGGED
+447 KSSEKEGGED

>member
-83 LFIIFQPEFRTL
+83 IFIIFQPEFRTL

-204 RYGARHRAAIGITEI
+204 RYGARHRAAIGISEI

-239 GKLIPVDRKGL
+239 GKLISVDRKGL

-273 VVSSSA
+273 TVSSS
-279 SGKKSAMIEK
+279 KKSAMIEK
-289 LALRRQKASVEEEP
+289 LALRRQKPTKTKEPAEE
-303 ETKMNAKEEKPARMQ
+303 TITEEKPAKMQ
-318 VESVVAATQPRDR
+318 VESVVVATSPRDI
-331 QETPQKNVE
+331 ETQQKNVE

-374 KNRNRQQRMTS
+374 NQRNRKQRMTS
-385 QQVEEARR
+385 EQVQAARQ
-393 ATAASLSQEKKE
+393 ATAASLAHEVKE
-405 KPTVVMKQE
+405 TPKVVMKEE

-441 VDDLSK
+441 VDDLSR
-447 KSSEKKGGED
+447 KSSDQKGGED

>member
-83 LFIIFQPEFRTL
+83 IFIIFQPEFRTL

-204 RYGARHRAAIGITEI
+204 RYGARHRAAIGISEI

-239 GKLIPVDRKGL
+239 GKLISVDRKGL
-250 KDYLMHEICGETIE
+250 KDYLIHEICGETIE

-273 VVSSSA
+273 TVSSS
-279 SGKKSAMIEK
+279 KKSAMIEK
-289 LALRRQKASVEEEP
+289 LALRRQKPTKTKEPAEE
-303 ETKMNAKEEKPARMQ
+303 TITEEKPAKMQ
-318 VESVVAATQPRDR
+318 VESVVVATSPRDI
-331 QETPQKNVE
+331 ETQQKNVE

-368 PDQTQR
+368 PDQSQR
-374 KNRNRQQRMTS
+374 RQKNRQQRMTS
-385 QQVEEARR
+385 QQVAEARQ
-393 ATAASLSQEKKE
+393 ATAAALSHEVREE
-405 KPTVVMKQE
+405 KPTVVMKEE

-447 KSSEKKGGED
+447 KSSEKEGGED